1 MLRVPIGRR
10 LVNQPPIVTPAFV
23 RLWVAHFLQALGFS
37 SMLLLPLYLD
47 HLGAS
52 RAEIGAA
59 MAAASV
65 GGLAARPAVG
75 WALDVL
81 GRKPVLIVGTLV
93 LFAGMASVG
102 RIEQMGPMVFAM
114 RILVGLG
121 TGTLFT
127 GYFTLA
133 ADLVPAS
140 RRTEG
145 IALFGISGLAPL
157 MVNPLR
163 DVLALPPEDLRW
175 FLPVVG
181 LGTLASLLFLPGVP
195 EGSPLTGE
203 AREPFR
209 WSAAW
214 EALTRRRLVPVWSAT
229 IVFAA
234 MVAVFMSFG
243 TVAAETRN
251 VPAPAAV
258 WAAYSGGAVT
268 VRLIGA
274 ALPDRLG
281 AFRVGAVSLLLYSL
295 GIAMAGGATTVGGF
309 LLAGLL
315 GGIGHG
321 YCFQVL
327 TGQVVTRAPLA
338 LRGVAMA
345 AFTGLWEIA
354 RLACAPGFGALADAL
369 GDGAM
374 LRVAGGCGVAGVGV
388 WFVLE
393 RAFARPAEPTGGT

>member
-1 MLRVPIGRR
+1 MT
-10 LVNQPPIVTPAFV
+10 QPPIVTPAFV

-59 MAAASV
+59 MAAASF

-75 WALDVL
+75 WALDTL
-81 GRKPVLIVGTLV
+81 GRKPVLFAGTLV

-102 RIEQMGPMVFAM
+102 LIDRMGPLVFVM

-163 DVLALPPEDLRW
+163 DLLALPPEDLRW

-181 LGTLASLLFLPGVP
+181 CFILASLLFLPGVP
-195 EGSPLTGE
+195 EGPRSAD
-203 AREPFR
+203 ARAGFD
-209 WSAAW
+209 WGAARK
-214 EALTRRRLVPVWSAT
+214 ALQRRSLIPVWSAT

-234 MVAVFMSFG
+234 MVSVFMSFV
-243 TVAAETRN
+243 TVAAEARQI
-251 VPAPAAV
+251 PAPAAV
-258 WAAYSGGAVT
+258 WAAYSGGAVA
-268 VRLIGA
+268 VRLVGA
-274 ALPDRLG
+274 SLPDRLG
-281 AFRVGAVSLLLYSL
+281 TFRVGAAALLCYSV
-295 GIAMAGGATTVGGF
+295 GIALAGGAQTTTAF
-309 LLAGLL
+309 LVAGVL

-321 YCFQVL
+321 YCFPVL
-327 TGQVVTRAPLA
+327 TGQVVTRSPLV

-354 RLACAPGFGALADAL
+354 RLACAPGFGALADAV

-374 LRVAGGCGVAGVGV
+374 LQTAGACGAVGVGV
-388 WFVLE
+388 WWALE
-393 RAFARPAEPTGGT
+393 RSMAERP